1 MVAQLIS
8 PITPHWRKA
17 VPAITLTAFLLVC
30 LLLAASPNLAAF
42 TRDQAELLSQSN
54 TVRVVTDGD
63 YYDTLTGLIKNAGH
77 RIDLAMF
84 LFKTSPG
91 HSNRPAALIRDL
103 VAARQRGVE
112 VRVILEYSGHDPSLN
127 RANQETA
134 QILKK
139 GGVAV
144 FFDSPRRTNHAKL
157 AVIDNRYCLVGS
169 HNLTQSALKYNHEF
183 SLMLDNTALAEEI
196 LAYLETILP

>member
-8 PITPHWRKA
+8 PTIPHRREA
-17 VPAITLTAFLLVC
+17 VPPIVLMATLLAC
-30 LLLAASPNLAAF
+30 LFAASPALAAF
-42 TRDQAELLSQSN
+42 RPVVQAPLPPQAN
-54 TVRVVTDGD
+54 AVRVVADGE
-63 YYDTLTGLIKNAGH
+63 YYDILAGLIKNAGH

-84 LFKTSPG
+84 LFKTSRG

-112 VRVILEYSGHDPSLN
+112 VRVILEYSSHDQSLN
-127 RANQETA
+127 RANEETA
-134 QILKK
+134 HILKK
-139 GGVAV
+139 GGVTV
-144 FFDSPRRTNHAKL
+144 LFDSPRRTNHAKL
-157 AVIDNRYCLVGS
+157 AVIDSRYCLVGS

-196 LAYLETILP
+196 LAYLETILN